1 MQYSGQKISILLTL
15 ILEVINMPHTA
26 SPFRYPGGKT
36 QLYSFVYHL
45 LKANNITDTYIEPF
59 AGGAGIPMKLLI
71 NNQVNRIWIND
82 YDKAIYSVWDTIL
95 NNPATLISLIDTVPF
110 DYHSGHEISPEFSVN
125 FWKNQKLSYL
135 SNKSHQHS
143 IELAFST
150 LFLNRTNT
158 SGIIT
163 AGPLGGFKQNSK
175 TQIYERFNKN
185 TLINKINLIHS
196 LKSQIKLTR
205 LNALDMIPQIR
216 SLVNPVNSFIFFDPP
231 YFEQGQELYYSS
243 FNEQGH
249 KDLSNGILSL
259 KQYHWIT
266 TYDTAP
272 QIQENYKMVKQK
284 YKYSLK
290 YSANNKNRGKA
301 AEFMF
306 ASPITTL
313 SSFEKVDLTPLA

>member
-1 MQYSGQKISILLTL
+1 
-15 ILEVINMPHTA
+15 MPHTA

-36 QLYSFVYHL
+36 QLYSFVYHI
-45 LKANNITDTYIEPF
+45 LKVNNITDTYIEPF

-95 NNPATLISLIDTVPF
+95 KHPATLISLIKSVPF
-110 DYHSGHEISPEFSVN
+110 DYYSGHEINPEFSIN
-125 FWKNQKLSYL
+125 FWKKQKDIYL
-135 SNKSHQHS
+135 NNKTHQHS

-158 SGIIT
+158 SGIIN
-163 AGPLGGFKQNSK
+163 AGPLGGFEQNNK
-175 TQIYERFNKN
+175 TQIYARFNKK

-196 LKSQIKLTR
+196 FKSQIKLTR
-205 LNALDMIPQIR
+205 LNTLDMIPKIIN
-216 SLVNPVNSFIFFDPP
+216 SVDSKNSFIFFDPP

-249 KDLSNGILSL
+249 KNLSNGILSL
-259 KQYHWIT
+259 EQYHWIT

-272 QIQENYKMVKQK
+272 QIQEDYKMAKQK
-284 YKYSLK
+284 YEYSLN

-306 ASPITTL
+306 ASSITTL
-313 SSFEKVDLTPLA
+313 SSFEKVHLTPIT

>member
-1 MQYSGQKISILLTL
+1 
-15 ILEVINMPHTA
+15 MPTTD

-36 QLYSFVYHL
+36 QLYNFVLKL
-45 LKANNITDTYIEPF
+45 LALNSTHDTYIEPF

-71 NNQVNRIWIND
+71 NDQVNNIWIND
-82 YDKAIYSVWDTIL
+82 YDKAIYSVWDAIL
-95 NNPATLISLIDTVPF
+95 NKPTVLISLIESVPF
-110 DYHSGHEISPEFSVN
+110 DYHSGHEISPEFSIS
-125 FWKNQKLSYL
+125 FWKKQKNIYL
-135 SNKSHQHS
+135 NNKNHQHS
-143 IELAFST
+143 IKLAFST

-175 TQIYERFNKN
+175 TQIYARFNKK

-196 LKSQIKLTR
+196 FKSQIKLTR
-205 LNALDMIPQIR
+205 LNTLDMIPKIR
-216 SLVNPVNSFIFFDPP
+216 NSVDPKNSFIFFDPP

-243 FNEQGH
+243 FNERGH
-249 KDLSNGILSL
+249 KELANGILSL

-272 QIQENYKMVKQK
+272 QIQEDYIMAKQK
-284 YKYSLK
+284 YEYSLN

-301 AEFMF
+301 AELMF

-313 SSFEKVDLTPLA
+313 HSFEKVNLTPLA

>member
-1 MQYSGQKISILLTL
+1 
-15 ILEVINMPHTA
+15 MPKTN

-36 QLYSFVYHL
+36 QLYNFVLQL
-45 LKANNITDTYIEPF
+45 LSLNSTHNMYVEPF

-71 NNQVNRIWIND
+71 NNQVNYIWIND
-82 YDKAIYSVWDTIL
+82 YDKAIYSVWDAIL
-95 NNPATLISLIDTVPF
+95 NDPITLVSLIRSVPF
-110 DYHSGHEISPEFSVN
+110 DYHSGHEVNPEFSIN
-125 FWKNQKLSYL
+125 FWKKQRDIYV
-135 SNKSHQHS
+135 SNKNHQHS
-143 IELAFST
+143 VELAFST

-163 AGPLGGFKQNSK
+163 AGPLGGIKQNNK
-175 TQIYERFNKN
+175 TQIYARFNKN
-185 TLINKINLIHS
+185 TLIDKINLIHS
-196 LKSQIKLTR
+196 FKSRIKLTR
-205 LNALDMIPQIR
+205 LNALDMIPKIR
-216 SLVNPVNSFIFFDPP
+216 SSVDPENSFIFFDPP
-231 YFEQGQELYYSS
+231 YFKQGQGLYYSS
-243 FNEQGH
+243 FDDQGH
-249 KDLSNGILSL
+249 KNLANSILSL

-284 YKYSLK
+284 YKYSIK

-313 SSFEKVDLTPLA
+313 SSFEKVNLTPLA